1 MLKKFDVVNPVI
13 GEFATQVKSSKLTD
27 NKLKKK
33 LLGQGETIN
42 QKIDLNYLKMDQ
54 MISLTMMMKVQ
65 VGVVVVQE
73 DVEVG
78 EEGEGVETMEL
89 HQGRPQIYT
98 AETVQQKIQ
107 DELLKIM
114 IKDFKIKD

>member
-42 QKIDLNYLKMDQ
+42 
-54 MISLTMMMKVQ
+54 
-65 VGVVVVQE
+65 
-73 DVEVG
+73 
-78 EEGEGVETMEL
+78 
-89 HQGRPQIYT
+89 
-98 AETVQQKIQ
+98 
-107 DELLKIM
+107 
-114 IKDFKIKD
+114 

>member
-1 MLKKFDVVNPVI
+1 M
-13 GEFATQVKSSKLTD
+13 
-27 NKLKKK
+27 
-33 LLGQGETIN
+33 
-42 QKIDLNYLKMDQ
+42 
-54 MISLTMMMKVQ
+54 
-65 VGVVVVQE
+65 
-73 DVEVG
+73 G